1 VNGDELVSLVAVGLL
16 RPLLALTAFGR
27 GYSYIRCSFS
37 KKERANWRCNSCIFS
52 DETGIYQGISAGRSS
67 RKI

>member
-37 KKERANWRCNSCIFS
+37 FSLMKQEFTRELAPDAAAERF
-52 DETGIYQGISAGRSS
+52 
-67 RKI
+67 RKFR